1 MKNQEVKD
9 ISCKKIAW
17 TIRSFSK
24 LKTNTPYYSWGF
36 TIGDRAWKVAL
47 YRGSQDRKYLAIY
60 LCVADASSLPQ
71 GWCIYADYTITVVH
85 QLAREESITKGKGRT
100 TKFDGNN
107 EAWGYAWV
115 ISLTTLEDPSS
126 GYISKDE
133 CIVEV
138 EIYSVRSEGI
148 NKPTSHPTYPSL
160 FKEVKQAPAHL
171 KGDDDGFVDFKDL
184 GRIEKSFVPLLEQVC
199 SWHPSLLDCKKN
211 KSHKFTEWAFT
222 ALGRVLQ
229 FLKNKK
235 WKDMNEEA
243 CEQLQHLWEELE
255 ISGLDLSWL
264 ESVIKSA
271 LNMRGYEEKAEKVKR
286 LKQELMVLEAEMK
299 ETKGKLG
306 DIEQKIQPLVP
317 FVPPNPPTTYYQT
330 CEFKLQI
337 LSSME
342 SQTNIALPMD
352 T

>member
-17 TIRSFSK
+17 TVRSFSK
-24 LKTNTPYYSWGF
+24 LKTNIGYYSWGF

-47 YRGSQDRKYLAIY
+47 YRGSSQDGKSLAIF
-60 LCVADASSLPQ
+60 LRVADASSLPQ
-71 GWCIYADYTITVVH
+71 GWCIYADFTITVVH
-85 QLAREESITKGKGRT
+85 QLAREKSITRGQGLP
-100 TKFDGNN
+100 TKFNGN
-107 EAWGYAWV
+107 AVSWGYAMP
-115 ISLTTLEDPSS
+115 LTTLEDPSS

-160 FKEVKQAPAHL
+160 FKEVKEAAAHL
-171 KGDDDGFVDFKDL
+171 KGHDDGFIDFKDL
-184 GRIEKSFVPLLEQVC
+184 GRIEKSFVSLLEEVC
-199 SWHPSLLDCKKN
+199 LWHPSLLNCKKN

-229 FLKNKK
+229 FLKDKK

-255 ISGLDLSWL
+255 ISGLHLGWL
-264 ESVIKSA
+264 EPVIKSA

-286 LKQELMVLEAEMK
+286 LKQELMVLEAETK
-299 ETKGKLG
+299 ERKGKLG
-306 DIEQKIQPLVP
+306 DNEQKV
-317 FVPPNPPTTYYQT
+317 
-330 CEFKLQI
+330 
-337 LSSME
+337 E
-342 SQTNIALPMD
+342 SIRKELMNVEDAFEEKDLDAEIGYGKKP
-352 T
+352 